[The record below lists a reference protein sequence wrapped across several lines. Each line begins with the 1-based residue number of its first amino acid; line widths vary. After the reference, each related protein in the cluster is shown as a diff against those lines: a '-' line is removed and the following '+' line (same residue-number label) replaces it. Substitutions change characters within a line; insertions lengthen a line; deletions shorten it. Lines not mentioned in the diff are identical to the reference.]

1 MAAGTR
7 AGSLR
12 GLRVVDLS
20 RVLAGPYCGQLLAD
34 HGAEVVKIESPHGDD
49 TREWGP
55 PFLPDGVS
63 AYYTNLN
70 RDKRNVVVDLRTAQG
85 RAVVEDLLA
94 DADVV
99 VENFKAGTLDK
110 WGWSRE
116 VLEARYPRLVHCR
129 ITGFGTDGP
138 LGGMPGYDAVL
149 QAYGGLMSVN
159 GEPDGGPLR
168 VGVPVVDVVTGVL
181 AFSGILLAL
190 HERQTS
196 GRGQL
201 VDLTLLDT
209 AISLLHPHSGAWL
222 ADGTEGRRTG
232 DAHPTIAPYESYPTR
247 DGPVFIGAGND
258 RQFAVL
264 AEVLGAPELAQDPRF
279 RSNRDRLRHVR
290 ELRRLLRPRIARHPR
305 QALAEALLA
314 RGVPAAPVHSIAEAL
329 TAAQVRHRGMVVERA
344 DYRGIG
350 VPITL
355 GRTPGSVGAAPRA
368 AGADTADVLAE
379 LGYTSDD
386 VDRLVAAGV
395 VRRVE
400 PAHAPP
406 WPAVGGGRGHSPTT
420 RSSQT

>member
-7 AGSLR
+7 TGSLR
-12 GLRVVDLS
+12 GLRVLDLS
-20 RVLAGPYCGQLLAD
+20 RVLAGPYCGQMLAD
-34 HGAEVVKIESPHGDD
+34 HGAEVVKVEGPAGDE

-55 PFLPDGVS
+55 PFTPGGAS

-70 RDKRNVVVDLRTAQG
+70 RDKRNIVVDLAQPEG
-85 RAVVEDLLA
+85 RAVVEDLLVH
-94 DADVV
+94 ADVLL
-99 VENFKAGTLDK
+99 ENFKAGTLDR
-110 WGWSRE
+110 WGWTRE
-116 VLEARYPRLVHCR
+116 VLEQRYPRLIHCR

-138 LGGMPGYDAVL
+138 LGGLPGYDAVL

-159 GEPDGGPLR
+159 GEPEGGPLR

-181 AFSGILLAL
+181 AFAGILLAL

-232 DAHPTIAPYESYPTR
+232 DAHPTIAPYESYPTQ
-247 DGPVFIGAGND
+247 DGPLFIGAGND

-264 AEVLGAPELAQDPRF
+264 AEVLGAPELAEDPRF
-279 RSNRDRLRHVR
+279 RSNRDRLRHVG
-290 ELRRLLRPRIARHPR
+290 ELRRLLRPRIARHAR
-305 QALAEALLA
+305 QGLAEALLA
-314 RGVPAAPVHSIAEAL
+314 RGVPASPVHSIAEAL
-329 TAAQVRHRGMVVERA
+329 TSEQVRHRGMVVERA

-350 VPITL
+350 IPITL
-355 GRTPGSVGAAPRA
+355 GRTPGAVGAAPRA
-368 AGADTADVLAE
+368 AGADTGDVLAE

-386 VDRLVAAGV
+386 VERLAAAGV
-395 VRRVE
+395 VRRVDS
-400 PAHAPP
+400 AHGPL
-406 WPAVGGGRGHSPTT
+406 WPAVGAVVGRAHAHGTE
-420 RSSQT
+420 RA